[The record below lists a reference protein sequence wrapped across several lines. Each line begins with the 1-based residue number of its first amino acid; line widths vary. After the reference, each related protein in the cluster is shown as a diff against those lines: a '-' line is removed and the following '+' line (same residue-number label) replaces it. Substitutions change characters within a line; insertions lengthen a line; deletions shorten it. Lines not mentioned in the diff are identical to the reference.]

1 MNRLLENDQKLSSNT
16 LHGRAWCEAYSAKVD
31 EWLAMLWNDVAGERT
46 DVALVATGGHGRREL
61 CPESDLDLLLLYK
74 DKGSKVDELAKSLW
88 YPMWDIG
95 VKLGHAVRTVD
106 EALSLARDDLD
117 VATSL
122 LSARCIAG
130 SADLAQELNT
140 RAHKQWRTESR
151 RALDEL
157 RERVEER
164 QAKAGEVAFLLEP
177 DLKEGR
183 GGLRDVHSLWWAEA
197 ALPVLGTSE
206 QTCLAEDYE
215 TLLATRVE
223 LHRSTGRRGERLSLQ
238 DQDAVG
244 TALGLAD
251 GDELMARVASAARSI
266 AWTSDIVWHRYEQ
279 SRRRSRPFR
288 DRPRTVAPC
297 VILDERTIYID
308 DDCAVNADPVLPLR
322 VAAAAALHRAYIS
335 RDSLERMARET
346 PHMPAQW
353 PDDARFLLTDL
364 LLVGHAAIPVIEAL
378 DQLGLWHRMIPEW
391 EPCRSKPQR
400 NAYHRFTVDRH
411 LCEAAAQAAA
421 LVDRVDRPDLLVLGA
436 LFHDIGKG
444 YVGDHTEVGIQL
456 VDRIGGRM
464 GYSDDEVT
472 VLTSMVRHHL
482 LLPDIATRRDLDDE
496 GTIRSVAVQVGNVE
510 TLELLAALT
519 EADSIAT
526 GPAAW
531 GAWKAD
537 LVNELVR
544 RTAHSLRGGDVHE
557 MKDAPFPTDE
567 HRVLLARRELIIDG
581 VGDTVT
587 VIAPDRPGLFS
598 RVAGAL
604 ALNGVDVVHASGH
617 SEDGMAI
624 EVLRVVSM
632 FDNELN
638 WPKVSSDIER
648 AVDGKIALR
657 ARLAERART
666 YRSRPATAARP
677 VEPKVVIDNHSSD
690 VATVVEVVAPDG
702 VGVLYRIT
710 TALLE
715 SDLDIVSAKIET
727 LGSQVI
733 DAFYVRDR
741 KGAKVVDDQYLV
753 EIERA
758 ILYALTV
765 DL

>member
-16 LHGRAWCEAYSAKVD
+16 LHGRAWCELYSAKVD
-31 EWLAMLWNDVAGERT
+31 EWLAMLWNDAAGDRT
-46 DVALVATGGHGRREL
+46 DVALVATGGHGRSEL
-61 CPESDLDLLLLYK
+61 CPNSDLDLLLVYT
-74 DKGSKVDELAKSLW
+74 GNNVDELAKALW

-106 EALSLARDDLD
+106 GALSLARDDLD

-122 LSARCIAG
+122 LSTRCVAG
-130 SADLAQELNT
+130 SAALARELHE
-140 RAHKQWRTESR
+140 RAHAQWRKEAR

-164 QAKAGEVAFLLEP
+164 QAKHGEVAFLLEP

-206 QTCLAEDYE
+206 QSCLAEDYE

-223 LHRSTGRRGERLSLQ
+223 LHRCTDRRGERLSLQ
-238 DQDAVG
+238 EQDAVG
-244 TALGLAD
+244 HALGLAD
-251 GDELMARVASAARSI
+251 GDELMSRVASAARSI

-297 VILDERTIYID
+297 VILDERTIYVD
-308 DDCAVNADPVLPLR
+308 DDCAVDADPVLPLR
-322 VAAAAALHRAYIS
+322 VAAAAALHRAYVS

-346 PHMPAQW
+346 PPMPARW

-364 LLVGHAAIPVIEAL
+364 LLVGHPAIPVIEAL

-421 LVDRVDRPDLLVLGA
+421 LVDRVDRSDLLVLGA
-436 LFHDIGKG
+436 LLHDIGKG
-444 YVGDHTEVGIQL
+444 YPGDHTDVGIQL
-456 VDRIGGRM
+456 VDRIASRM
-464 GYSDDEVT
+464 GYSDDEVA

-531 GAWKAD
+531 GAWKAE

-544 RTAHSLRGGDVHE
+544 RTAHSLRGGDVQE

-567 HRVLLARRELIIDG
+567 HRVLLARRELIING
-581 VGDTVT
+581 VGDTAT

-604 ALNGVDVVHASGH
+604 ALNGVDVVHAAGH

-624 EVLRVVSM
+624 EVLRVVSI
-632 FDNELN
+632 FGNDVN
-638 WPKVSSDIER
+638 WPKVNGDIER

-666 YRSRPATAARP
+666 YDARPATAARA

-741 KGAKVVDDQYLV
+741 KGAKIVDDQYLV
-753 EIERA
+753 EIQRA

>member
-1 MNRLLENDQKLSSNT
+1 MNRLIANDQKLSSPA
-16 LHGRAWCEAYSAKVD
+16 LHGRAWCEAYSTKVD
-31 EWLAMLWNDVAGERT
+31 EWLTMLWTDAAGDRR

-61 CPESDLDLLLLYK
+61 CPFSDLDLLLLYQ
-74 DKGSKVDELAKSLW
+74 GRNVDDLAKSLW

-95 VKLGHAVRTVD
+95 VKLGHSVRTVD

-122 LSARCIAG
+122 LSTRRVAG
-130 SADLAQELNT
+130 SVELAQELHDRG
-140 RAHKQWRTESR
+140 RAQWRNESR
-151 RALDEL
+151 RALEEL
-157 RERVEER
+157 NERVEDR
-164 QAKAGEVAFLLEP
+164 QEKSGEVAFLLEP

-183 GGLRDVHSLWWAEA
+183 GGMRDVHSLWWADA
-197 ALPVLGTSE
+197 ALPMLGTSE
-206 QTCLAEDYE
+206 ESCLSEDYE

-223 LHRSTGRRGERLSLQ
+223 LHRTSGRRGDRLLLQ
-238 DQDAVG
+238 EQDAVG
-244 TALGLAD
+244 HALGLGD
-251 GDELMARVASAARSI
+251 GDALMARVAAAARSI

-279 SRRRSRPFR
+279 SRRRSRR
-288 DRPRTVAPC
+288 IRERPRTVAAG
-297 VILDERTIYID
+297 VILDERTILVED
-308 DDCAVNADPVLPLR
+308 DFAVETDPVLPLR
-322 VAAAAALHRAYIS
+322 VAAAAALHRAYVS
-335 RDSLERMARET
+335 RESLERMAHET
-346 PHMPAQW
+346 PEMPERW
-353 PDDARFLLTDL
+353 PDEARFLLTDL
-364 LLVGHAAIPVIEAL
+364 LLIGHPAIPVIEAL

-444 YVGDHTEVGIQL
+444 YPGDHTEVGIQL
-456 VDRIGGRM
+456 VDRIGARM
-464 GYSDDEVT
+464 GYGDDEVA

-482 LLPDIATRRDLDDE
+482 LLPDVATRRDLDDD

-544 RTAHSLRGGDVHE
+544 RTAHSLRGGDVQD

-581 VGDTVT
+581 AGDTVT
-587 VIAPDRPGLFS
+587 VIARDRPGLFS

-604 ALNGVDVVHASGH
+604 ALNGVDVVHAAGH

-624 EVLRVVSM
+624 EVLRVTSM
-632 FDNELN
+632 FDTEPN

-648 AVDGKIALR
+648 AVDGKLALR
-657 ARLAERART
+657 ARLTERAET
-666 YRSRPATAARP
+666 YRTRPATAARP
-677 VEPKVVIDNHSSD
+677 VQPKVVVDNYTSD
-690 VATVVEVVAPDG
+690 VATVLEVVAPDG

-715 SDLDIVSAKIET
+715 CDLDIVSAKIET

-741 KGAKVVDDQYLV
+741 KGAKIVDDLYLA